1 MAAAALGA
9 CATPGHGAD
18 ASATRRSRRL
28 EVMWIVVVGSLGAS
42 HRGCV
47 VLRAGRYCGSRRR
60 SALLAPQKCVND
72 LRVCGR
78 ENVGEARH
86 ACGHE
91 LSQKDD
97 AIERC
102 LGFRVSCGRAADRHP
117 MRRSGRNSRA
127 HGQRRRT
134 RDSSAESWKC
144 LVCEAGDWV
153 LTRPAQS
160 RAGKPCERSSLFRK
174 KSRVDPSNHFPR
186 PSARRDHQ

>member
-1 MAAAALGA
+1 MRRVAAAALGA

-42 HRGCV
+42 HRGAV

-117 MRRSGRNSRA
+117 MRRSGRKFSRSRA
-127 HGQRRRT
+127 TTPHARQFRRVVEMPSLRG
-134 RDSSAESWKC
+134 RRLGAHSPGSISSRE
-144 LVCEAGDWV
+144 
-153 LTRPAQS
+153 TM
-160 RAGKPCERSSLFRK
+160 
-174 KSRVDPSNHFPR
+174 
-186 PSARRDHQ
+186 